1 MNISI
6 DKNSSVP
13 TYLQITEQIKEKIS
27 SRELTPGDRL
37 PTERELSEAIHISRG
52 TIKRAYDELGDV
64 GILD

>member
-13 TYLQITEQIKEKIS
+13 TITDNRTDQRKIS

-37 PTERELSEAIHISRG
+37 PTERELSEAIHIQEVPL
-52 TIKRAYDELGDV
+52 KELMMSWV
-64 GILD
+64 M